1 MRAFTRILSGLAA
14 LSLVALAS
22 PAALAQ
28 GKIAVGYVTASD
40 FVPLLVAKEKGF
52 FEKRGLDVEPKRIP
66 IITNIPPALVSGDLQ
81 IGSSTMPL
89 LLQANDGGLDMRLV
103 AGAARHLKETSK
115 IVLMV
120 RSTLRIE
127 KPEDLKGKKIGVAG
141 FNSTMDVFVRKW
153 LKLKGVDPRDVT
165 FVEAA
170 FPQMPDLL
178 KGGTVDAVTITEP
191 MRSIALNSGAGYVF
205 ADYVAEYFPD
215 LLMVGYIATGDWAM
229 KNPNAIKA
237 FREAMDES
245 IAFIAANKDE
255 TKAIEQKVLGFTSNA
270 PTAFKTAIKPDDL
283 DVYIAV
289 GKELGLYRSA
299 LDPKKMIMN

>member
-1 MRAFTRILSGLAA
+1 MRAFSCILGGLATLGLIA
-14 LSLVALAS
+14 LGG

-28 GKIAVGYVTASD
+28 GKITVGYVTASD

-66 IITNIPPALVSGDLQ
+66 IITNVPPALVSGDLHM
-81 IGSSTMPL
+81 GSSTMPL

-115 IVLMV
+115 IALMV
-120 RSTLRIE
+120 RSTLKIE

-141 FNSTMDVFVRKW
+141 FNSTMDVFIRKW
-153 LKLKGVDPRDVT
+153 LKLKGVDPKEVT

-178 KGGTVDAVTITEP
+178 KSGTVDAVTITEP
-191 MRSIALNSGAGYVF
+191 MRSIAQTSGAGYVF
-205 ADYVAEYFPD
+205 ADYVAEYYPD

-229 KNPNAIKA
+229 KNPAAIKS
-237 FREAMDES
+237 FREAMDEA
-245 IAFIAANKDE
+245 IAFTIANKDE
-255 TKAIEQKVLGFTSNA
+255 TRAIEQKALGFTSNA
-270 PTAFKTAIKPDDL
+270 PAAFKTAVKPDDL

-299 LDPKKMIMN
+299 LDPRKMIVN

>member
-1 MRAFTRILSGLAA
+1 MRAFTRILGGLAA
-14 LSLVALAS
+14 LGLVALAS

-153 LKLKGVDPRDVT
+153 LKLKGVDPKDVT

-191 MRSIALNSGAGYVF
+191 MRSIAQNSGAGYVF

-229 KNPNAIKA
+229 KNPTAIKA

-270 PTAFKTAIKPDDL
+270 PAAFKTAVKPDDL

>member
-1 MRAFTRILSGLAA
+1 MRAFSRSLGA
-14 LSLVALAS
+14 LVALGLCALAG
-22 PAALAQ
+22 PPALAQ

-81 IGSSTMPL
+81 MGSSTMPL

-115 IVLMV
+115 IALMV
-120 RSTLRIE
+120 RSTLKLE

-153 LKLKGVDPRDVT
+153 LKLKGVDPKDVT

-229 KNPNAIKA
+229 KNPAAVKG

-245 IAFIAANKDE
+245 IAYIAANKEE
-255 TKAIEQKVLGFTSNA
+255 TRAIEQKALGFTSNA
-270 PTAFKTAIKPDDL
+270 PTAYKTAVKPDDL

>member
-1 MRAFTRILSGLAA
+1 MRAFTRILGGLAA
-14 LSLVALAS
+14 LGLVALAS

-120 RSTLRIE
+120 RSTLKIE

-191 MRSIALNSGAGYVF
+191 MRSIAQNSGAGYVF

-229 KNPNAIKA
+229 KNPTAIKA

-270 PTAFKTAIKPDDL
+270 PAAFKTAVKPDDL

>member
-1 MRAFTRILSGLAA
+1 MRAFTRILGAVAALGLAA
-14 LSLVALAS
+14 MAS

-28 GKIAVGYVTASD
+28 GKINVGYVTASD

-81 IGSSTMPL
+81 MGSSTMPL

-115 IVLMV
+115 IALMV
-120 RSTLRIE
+120 RSTLKIE

-141 FNSTMDVFVRKW
+141 FNSTMDVFIKKW
-153 LKLKGVDPRDVT
+153 LKLKGVDPREVT

-178 KGGTVDAVTITEP
+178 KGGTLDAVTITEP
-191 MRSIALNSGAGYVF
+191 MRSIAVNSGAGYVF

-229 KNPNAIKA
+229 KNPNAVKA

-255 TKAIEQKVLGFTSNA
+255 TRAIEQKILGFTSNA
-270 PTAFKTAIKPDDL
+270 PAAFKTAVKPDDL
-283 DVYIAV
+283 DVYITV

>member
-1 MRAFTRILSGLAA
+1 MLGGLAA
-14 LSLVALAS
+14 LGLMTLAS
-22 PAALAQ
+22 PAVQAQ
-28 GKIAVGYVTASD
+28 GKVNVGYVTASD
-40 FVPLLVAKEKGF
+40 FLPLLVAKEKGF

-115 IVLMV
+115 IALMV
-120 RSTLRIE
+120 RSTLKIE

-153 LKLKGVDPRDVT
+153 LKLKGVDPKDVT

-191 MRSIALNSGAGYVF
+191 MRSIAQKSGAAYVF
-205 ADYVAEYFPD
+205 ADYVAEYYPD
-215 LLMVGYIATGDWAM
+215 LLMVGYIANGDWAT
-229 KNPNAIKA
+229 KNAAAIKG

-245 IAFIAANKDE
+245 IAYIAANWEE
-255 TKAIEQKVLGFTSNA
+255 TRGIEQKAFGFTSNA
-270 PTAFKTAIKPDDL
+270 PTAYKTAVKPDDL
-283 DVYIAV
+283 DTYIAV
-289 GKELGLYRSA
+289 GKELGLYRGA
-299 LDPKKMIMN
+299 LDPKKMIVN

>member
-1 MRAFTRILSGLAA
+1 
-14 LSLVALAS
+14 
-22 PAALAQ
+22 
-28 GKIAVGYVTASD
+28 
-40 FVPLLVAKEKGF
+40 
-52 FEKRGLDVEPKRIP
+52 
-66 IITNIPPALVSGDLQ
+66 
-81 IGSSTMPL
+81 
-89 LLQANDGGLDMRLV
+89 
-103 AGAARHLKETSK
+103 
-115 IVLMV
+115 MV
-120 RSTLRIE
+120 RSTLKIE

-141 FNSTMDVFVRKW
+141 FNSTMDVFIRKW
-153 LKLKGVDPRDVT
+153 LKLKGVDPKDVT

-191 MRSIALNSGAGYVF
+191 MRSIAQNSGAGYVF

-229 KNPNAIKA
+229 KNPAAIKA

-270 PTAFKTAIKPDDL
+270 PAAFKTAVKPDDL
-283 DVYIAV
+283 DVYITV

>member
-1 MRAFTRILSGLAA
+1 MRAFTRILGGLAA
-14 LSLVALAS
+14 LGLVALAS

-120 RSTLRIE
+120 RSTLKIE

-141 FNSTMDVFVRKW
+141 FNSTMDVFIRKW
-153 LKLKGVDPRDVT
+153 LKLKGVDPKEVT

-191 MRSIALNSGAGYVF
+191 MRSIAQNSGAGYVF

-229 KNPNAIKA
+229 KNPAAIKA
-237 FREAMDES
+237 FRDAMDES

-270 PTAFKTAIKPDDL
+270 PAAFKTAVKPDDL
-283 DVYIAV
+283 DVYITV

>member
-1 MRAFTRILSGLAA
+1 MRAYTRILGVVAA
-14 LSLVALAS
+14 LGLVAMAS
-22 PAALAQ
+22 PPALAQ

-66 IITNIPPALVSGDLQ
+66 IITNIPPALVSGELQ
-81 IGSSTMPL
+81 MGSSTMPL

-115 IVLMV
+115 IALMV
-120 RSTLRIE
+120 RSTLKLE

-153 LKLKGVDPRDVT
+153 LKLKGVDPKDVT

-229 KNPNAIKA
+229 KNPAAIKA

-245 IAFIAANKDE
+245 IAFIAANKEE
-255 TKAIEQKVLGFTSNA
+255 TRAIEQKALGFTSNA
-270 PTAFKTAIKPDDL
+270 PTAYKTAVKPDDL

>member
-1 MRAFTRILSGLAA
+1 MRAFSRILGGLATLGLIA
-14 LSLVALAS
+14 LGS
-22 PAALAQ
+22 AAAHAQ

-81 IGSSTMPL
+81 MGSSTMPL

-115 IVLMV
+115 IALMV
-120 RSTLRIE
+120 RSTLKLD

-141 FNSTMDVFVRKW
+141 FNSTMDVFIKKW
-153 LKLKGVDPRDVT
+153 LKLKGVDPKDVT

-229 KNPNAIKA
+229 KNPNAVKA

-255 TKAIEQKVLGFTSNA
+255 TKTIEQKVLGFTSNA
-270 PTAFKTAIKPDDL
+270 PTAFKTAVKPDDL

>member
-1 MRAFTRILSGLAA
+1 M
-14 LSLVALAS
+14 
-22 PAALAQ
+22 
-28 GKIAVGYVTASD
+28 GYVTASD

-153 LKLKGVDPRDVT
+153 LKLKGVDPKDVT

-191 MRSIALNSGAGYVF
+191 MRSIAQNSGAGYVF

-229 KNPNAIKA
+229 KNPAAIKA
-237 FREAMDES
+237 FRDAMDES

-270 PTAFKTAIKPDDL
+270 PAAFKTAVKPDDL
-283 DVYIAV
+283 DVYITV

>member
-1 MRAFTRILSGLAA
+1 MRIFTRMLGGLAA
-14 LSLVALAS
+14 LGLMTLVS
-22 PAALAQ
+22 PAVQAQ
-28 GKIAVGYVTASD
+28 GKVNVGYVTASD
-40 FVPLLVAKEKGF
+40 FLPLLVAKEKGF

-66 IITNIPPALVSGDLQ
+66 IITNIPPALVSGDLH

-115 IVLMV
+115 IALMV
-120 RSTLRIE
+120 RSTLKIE

-153 LKLKGVDPRDVT
+153 LKLKGVDPKDVT

-191 MRSIALNSGAGYVF
+191 MRSIAQKSGAAYVF
-205 ADYVAEYFPD
+205 ADYVAEYYPD
-215 LLMVGYIATGDWAM
+215 LLMVGYIANGDWAT
-229 KNPNAIKA
+229 KNAAAIKG

-245 IAFIAANKDE
+245 IAYIAANWEE
-255 TKAIEQKVLGFTSNA
+255 TRGIEQKAFGFTSNA
-270 PTAFKTAIKPDDL
+270 PTAYKTAVKPDDL
-283 DVYIAV
+283 DTYIAV
-289 GKELGLYRSA
+289 GKELGLYRGA
-299 LDPKKMIMN
+299 LDPKKMILN

>member
-1 MRAFTRILSGLAA
+1 MRAFTRILGGLAA
-14 LSLVALAS
+14 LGLVALAS

-120 RSTLRIE
+120 RSTLKIE

-191 MRSIALNSGAGYVF
+191 MRSIAQNSGAGYVF

-229 KNPNAIKA
+229 KNPAAIKA

-270 PTAFKTAIKPDDL
+270 PAAFKTAVKPDDL

>member
-1 MRAFTRILSGLAA
+1 MRIFSSILGGLAA
-14 LSLVALAS
+14 LGLMTLAS
-22 PAALAQ
+22 PAVHAQ
-28 GKIAVGYVTASD
+28 GKINVGYVTASD
-40 FVPLLVAKEKGF
+40 FLPLLVAKEKGF

-66 IITNIPPALVSGDLQ
+66 IITNIPPALVSGDLH
-81 IGSSTMPL
+81 IGSATMPL

-103 AGAARHLKETSK
+103 AGAARHLKESSK
-115 IVLMV
+115 IALMV
-120 RSTLRIE
+120 RSTLKIE

-191 MRSIALNSGAGYVF
+191 MRSIAQKNGAAYVF
-205 ADYVAEYFPD
+205 ADYVAEYYPD
-215 LLMVGYIATGDWAM
+215 LLMVGYISTGDWAT
-229 KNPNAIKA
+229 KNAAAIKS

-245 IAFIAANKDE
+245 IAYIAANWDE
-255 TKAIEQKVLGFTSNA
+255 TRGIEQKAFGFTSNA
-270 PTAFKTAIKPDDL
+270 PTAYKTAVKQDDL
-283 DVYIAV
+283 DTYIAV
-289 GKELGLYRSA
+289 GKELGLYRGA
-299 LDPKKMIMN
+299 LDPKKMIVN

>member
-1 MRAFTRILSGLAA
+1 MIGFPLHIARWAGRGCALLA
-14 LSLVALAS
+14 LSAVVRGADPVEVQKALLAGNYAVVIKQAVGELAESPGHPEWTMILVRAYLTVGRYTDAERVMKETLAREPRSVRLRWLAREVALANGQAGEAGQRLEEVSRAMSDRSVRYYYQS
-22 PAALAQ
+22 PA
-28 GKIAVGYVTASD
+28 D
-40 FVPLLVAKEKGF
+40 LVVFGRA
-52 FEKRGLDVEPKRIP
+52 
-66 IITNIPPALVSGDLQ
+66 A
-81 IGSSTMPL
+81 L
-89 LLQANDGGLDMRLV
+89 LL
-103 AGAARHLKETSK
+103 
-115 IVLMV
+115 
-120 RSTLRIE
+120 
-127 KPEDLKGKKIGVAG
+127 
-141 FNSTMDVFVRKW
+141 
-153 LKLKGVDPRDVT
+153 GVDPKDVT

-191 MRSIALNSGAGYVF
+191 MRSIAQNSGAGYVF

-229 KNPNAIKA
+229 KNPSAIKA

-270 PTAFKTAIKPDDL
+270 PAAFKTAVRPDDL

>member
-1 MRAFTRILSGLAA
+1 MRAFHRILGGLAA
-14 LSLVALAS
+14 LGLAAMAS

-28 GKIAVGYVTASD
+28 SKINVGYVTASD

-81 IGSSTMPL
+81 MGSSTMPL

-115 IVLMV
+115 IALMV
-120 RSTLRIE
+120 RSTLKLE

-141 FNSTMDVFVRKW
+141 FNSTMDVFIRKW
-153 LKLKGVDPRDVT
+153 LKLKGVDPKEVT

-191 MRSIALNSGAGYVF
+191 MRSIAQNSGAGYVF

-229 KNPNAIKA
+229 KNPAAIKA
-237 FREAMDES
+237 FRDAMDES

-270 PTAFKTAIKPDDL
+270 PAAFKTAVKPDDL
-283 DVYIAV
+283 DVYITV

>member
-1 MRAFTRILSGLAA
+1 MRAFHRILGGLAA
-14 LSLVALAS
+14 LGLAAMAS

-28 GKIAVGYVTASD
+28 SKINVGYVTASD

-120 RSTLRIE
+120 RSTLKIE

-153 LKLKGVDPRDVT
+153 LKLKGVDPKDVT

-191 MRSIALNSGAGYVF
+191 MRSIAQNSGAGYVF

-229 KNPNAIKA
+229 KNPAAIKA
-237 FREAMDES
+237 FRDAMDES

-270 PTAFKTAIKPDDL
+270 PAAFKTAVKPDDL
-283 DVYIAV
+283 DVYITV

>member
-1 MRAFTRILSGLAA
+1 MRAFHRILGGLAA
-14 LSLVALAS
+14 LGLAAMAS

-28 GKIAVGYVTASD
+28 SKINVGYVTASD

-120 RSTLRIE
+120 RSTLKIE

-141 FNSTMDVFVRKW
+141 FNSTMDVFIRKW
-153 LKLKGVDPRDVT
+153 LKLKGVDPKEVT

-191 MRSIALNSGAGYVF
+191 MRSIAQNSGAGYVF

-229 KNPNAIKA
+229 KNPAAIKA
-237 FREAMDES
+237 FRDAMDES

-270 PTAFKTAIKPDDL
+270 PAAFKTAVKPDDL
-283 DVYIAV
+283 DVYITV

>member
-1 MRAFTRILSGLAA
+1 MRAFSRILGGLAV
-14 LSLVALAS
+14 LGLMTLAS
-22 PAALAQ
+22 PAVQAQ
-28 GKIAVGYVTASD
+28 GKVNVGYVTASD
-40 FVPLLVAKEKGF
+40 FLPLLVAKEKGF

-81 IGSSTMPL
+81 IGSATMPL

-115 IVLMV
+115 IALMV
-120 RSTLRIE
+120 RSTLKIE

-153 LKLKGVDPRDVT
+153 LKLKGIDPKEVT

-191 MRSIALNSGAGYVF
+191 MRSIAQKSGAAYVF
-205 ADYVAEYFPD
+205 ADYVAEYYPD
-215 LLMVGYIATGDWAM
+215 LLMVGYIANGEWAT
-229 KNPNAIKA
+229 KNAAAIKT
-237 FREAMDES
+237 FREAMDEA
-245 IAFIAANKDE
+245 IAYIAANWDE
-255 TKAIEQKVLGFTSNA
+255 TRGIEQKAFGFTSNA
-270 PTAFKTAIKPDDL
+270 PTAYKTAVKPDDL
-283 DVYIAV
+283 DTYITV

-299 LDPKKMIMN
+299 LDPKKMIVN

>member
-1 MRAFTRILSGLAA
+1 MRAFTRILGGLAA
-14 LSLVALAS
+14 LGLVALAS

-120 RSTLRIE
+120 RSTLKIE

-141 FNSTMDVFVRKW
+141 FNSTMDVFIRKW
-153 LKLKGVDPRDVT
+153 LKLKGVDPKEVT

-191 MRSIALNSGAGYVF
+191 MRSIAQNSGAGYVF

-229 KNPNAIKA
+229 KNPTAIKA

-270 PTAFKTAIKPDDL
+270 PAAFKTAVKPDDL

>member
-1 MRAFTRILSGLAA
+1 MRAFRRILGAVAALGLAA
-14 LSLVALAS
+14 MAS

-28 GKIAVGYVTASD
+28 GKINVGYVTASD

-81 IGSSTMPL
+81 MGSSTMPL

-115 IVLMV
+115 IALMV
-120 RSTLRIE
+120 RSTLKIE

-141 FNSTMDVFVRKW
+141 FNSTMDVFIKKW
-153 LKLKGVDPRDVT
+153 LKLKGVDPKDVT

-178 KGGTVDAVTITEP
+178 KGGTVDAVTIAFGIRNVTH
-191 MRSIALNSGAGYVF
+191 IDQALAEMYRVLRPGGRFICLEFSHVVIPGLAQLYDAFSFNVIPRLGELVAG
-205 ADYVAEYFPD
+205 DAESYRY
-215 LLMVGYIATGDWAM
+215 LV
-229 KNPNAIKA
+229 
-237 FREAMDES
+237 ES
-245 IAFIAANKDE
+245 IRKFPEQERFAGMLRAAGLERVQVRNLSGGIAA
-255 TKAIEQKVLGFTSNA
+255 LHSGWR
-270 PTAFKTAIKPDDL
+270 L
-283 DVYIAV
+283 
-289 GKELGLYRSA
+289 
-299 LDPKKMIMN
+299 

>member
-1 MRAFTRILSGLAA
+1 MRIFTRMLGGLAA
-14 LSLVALAS
+14 LGLMTLAS
-22 PAALAQ
+22 PAVQAQ
-28 GKIAVGYVTASD
+28 GKVNVGYVTASD
-40 FVPLLVAKEKGF
+40 FLPLLVAKEKGF

-115 IVLMV
+115 IALMV
-120 RSTLRIE
+120 RSTLKIE

-153 LKLKGVDPRDVT
+153 LKLKGVDPKDVT

-191 MRSIALNSGAGYVF
+191 MRSIAQKSGAAYVF
-205 ADYVAEYFPD
+205 ADYVAEYYPD
-215 LLMVGYIATGDWAM
+215 LLMVGYIANGDWAT
-229 KNPNAIKA
+229 KNAAAIKG

-245 IAFIAANKDE
+245 IAYIAANWEE
-255 TKAIEQKVLGFTSNA
+255 TRGIEQKAFGFTSNA
-270 PTAFKTAIKPDDL
+270 PTAYKTAVKPDDL
-283 DVYIAV
+283 DTYIAV
-289 GKELGLYRSA
+289 GKELGLYRGA
-299 LDPKKMIMN
+299 LDPKKMIVN

>member
-270 PTAFKTAIKPDDL
+270 PAAFKTAVKPDDL

>member
-1 MRAFTRILSGLAA
+1 MRAYTRILGVVAA
-14 LSLVALAS
+14 LGLVAMAS
-22 PAALAQ
+22 PPALAQ

-81 IGSSTMPL
+81 MGSSTMPL

-115 IVLMV
+115 IALMV
-120 RSTLRIE
+120 RSTLKLE

-141 FNSTMDVFVRKW
+141 FISTMDVFIRYW
-153 LKLKGVDPRDVT
+153 LKLKGVDPKDVT

-191 MRSIALNSGAGYVF
+191 MRSIAQNSGAGYVF

-229 KNPNAIKA
+229 KNPAAVKA

-270 PTAFKTAIKPDDL
+270 PTAFKTAVKPDDL

>member
-1 MRAFTRILSGLAA
+1 MRAFTRILGGLAA
-14 LSLVALAS
+14 LGLVALAS

-52 FEKRGLDVEPKRIP
+52 FKKRGLDVEPKRIP

-120 RSTLRIE
+120 RSTLKIE

-191 MRSIALNSGAGYVF
+191 MRSIAQNSGAGYVF

-229 KNPNAIKA
+229 KNPAAIKA

-270 PTAFKTAIKPDDL
+270 PAAFKTAVKPDDL
-283 DVYIAV
+283 DVYITV

>member
-1 MRAFTRILSGLAA
+1 MRAFHRILGGLAA
-14 LSLVALAS
+14 LGLAAMAS

-28 GKIAVGYVTASD
+28 SKINVGYVTASD

-153 LKLKGVDPRDVT
+153 LKLKGVDPKDVT

-191 MRSIALNSGAGYVF
+191 MRSIAQNSGAGYVF

-229 KNPNAIKA
+229 KNPAAIKA
-237 FREAMDES
+237 FRDAMDES

-270 PTAFKTAIKPDDL
+270 PAAFKTAVKPDDL
-283 DVYIAV
+283 DVYITV